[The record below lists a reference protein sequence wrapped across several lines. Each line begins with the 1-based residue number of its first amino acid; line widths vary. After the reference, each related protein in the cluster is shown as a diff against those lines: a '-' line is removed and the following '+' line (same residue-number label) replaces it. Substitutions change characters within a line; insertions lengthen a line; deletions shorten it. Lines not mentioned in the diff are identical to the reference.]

1 MDSSA
6 TYQAEA
12 RRRACTFDGT
22 NHLIASAVL
31 LPVSYMLFGEWGT
44 AAAGVIIFFSYL
56 FTPAGGD
63 LLSILLFRRRR
74 PLPAASG
81 VVVVS
86 GGGMDA
92 AAIAALPAAFAFKR
106 DVLAGEGWAQC
117 AICLGLVREG
127 ETTIDRPPRFRRTTK
142 AARGKNHCT
151 ECTTGDLQHLDY
163 RSRDEAQSIIE
174 AMKKRGID
182 DMDLVMVDAWCA
194 GYYSDADA
202 PNRRVGKPL
211 IYCTTESDSPMENG
225 YARPVEGT
233 HILVDMQNN
242 VIIEFED
249 RKFV

>member
-106 DVLAGEGWAQC
+106 DVLAGEG
-117 AICLGLVREG
+117 
-127 ETTIDRPPRFRRTTK
+127 
-142 AARGKNHCT
+142 GKNHCT

>member
-127 ETTIDRPPRFRRTTK
+127 ETVRRLPACGHLFHAGCVDEWLRAHATCPLCRAAVRAAARPP
-142 AARGKNHCT
+142 
-151 ECTTGDLQHLDY
+151 
-163 RSRDEAQSIIE
+163 I
-174 AMKKRGID
+174 
-182 DMDLVMVDAWCA
+182 
-194 GYYSDADA
+194 
-202 PNRRVGKPL
+202 
-211 IYCTTESDSPMENG
+211 
-225 YARPVEGT
+225 
-233 HILVDMQNN
+233 
-242 VIIEFED
+242 
-249 RKFV
+249 